1 MRTLLT
7 ILMAAMMMLLT
18 ACGGG
23 NAQTGADTS
32 AQKEPQTTSS
42 ARSDQRVLVAYFLA
56 LTKTQ
61 AVLATSRRET
71 QRFLQR

>member
-7 ILMAAMMMLLT
+7 ILMTTMMLLLT

-32 AQKEPQTTSS
+32 AQKET
-42 ARSDQRVLVAYFLA
+42 
-56 LTKTQ
+56 
-61 AVLATSRRET
+61 
-71 QRFLQR
+71 